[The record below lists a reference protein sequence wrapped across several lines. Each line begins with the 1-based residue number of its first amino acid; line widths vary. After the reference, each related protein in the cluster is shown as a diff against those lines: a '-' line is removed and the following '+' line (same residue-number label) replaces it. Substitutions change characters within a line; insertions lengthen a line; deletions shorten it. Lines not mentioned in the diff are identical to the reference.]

1 MCPSD
6 DDSTDW
12 IACSVLDVDA
22 DADVD
27 TDTDTVSGRRNHVRS
42 AFDIVL

>member
-1 MCPSD
+1 MSPSD

-22 DADVD
+22 DAD
-27 TDTDTVSGRRNHVRS
+27 TDTVSGRRNHVRS